1 MEYAI
6 YKGDKFLFMGAE
18 DEVLNKFGWNRNTL
32 MWVCSNEQLRRSEE
46 SKRGWLIG
54 VPLNPL
60 FNIKEKY
67 EYDIKDNSTRYKIY
81 CFRVDNPE
89 LSNKEIGDKLGLHIT
104 TVQSHLRALRSDG
117 HNV

>member
-6 YKGDKFLFMGAE
+6 YKGDEFLFMGAE

-32 MWVCSNEQLRRSEE
+32 MWMCSNQAVKRLEE
-46 SKRGWLIG
+46 SERGRIVG

-60 FNIKEKY
+60 FNIEEKY
-67 EYDIKDNSTRYKIY
+67 EFDIEDDSTKYKIY
-81 CFRVDNPE
+81 CYRVDNPE

-104 TVQSHLRALRSDG
+104 TVQSHLRSLRSEGYD
-117 HNV
+117 V